1 MDQMKIDPYQK
12 FNLKKHE
19 SNYHKKACKFMH
31 KVYMKRWQCS
41 YVNAHGF
48 S

>member
-19 SNYHKKACKFMH
+19 SNDHKKVCKFMH
-31 KVYMKRWQCS
+31 KLYMKR
-41 YVNAHGF
+41 
-48 S
+48 